1 MIGLTGGVA
10 SGKSTVA
17 KRLQALGAVV
27 LGADKF
33 ARDAVE
39 PHTPGWIQVK
49 EAFPEV
55 IRDDQ
60 SIDRRLLGEIVFA
73 QEEKRKVLEGIIHP
87 QVLTMLQREARL
99 AEQES
104 KVVVAE
110 VPLLYEVGWEDL
122 MDQVWVVYVHPET
135 QLQRLLER
143 SGFSREQAGRIIA
156 SQMPLEEK
164 VRRADQVIDNNG
176 TLEMTWEQV
185 DALWKELGA

>member
-1 MIGLTGGVA
+1 
-10 SGKSTVA
+10 
-17 KRLQALGAVV
+17 
-27 LGADKF
+27 
-33 ARDAVE
+33 
-39 PHTPGWIQVK
+39 
-49 EAFPEV
+49 
-55 IRDDQ
+55 
-60 SIDRRLLGEIVFA
+60 
-73 QEEKRKVLEGIIHP
+73 
-87 QVLTMLQREARL
+87 MLQREARL